1 MSIHRVSP
9 GYGSGN
15 TIAQHQI
22 PVFNMENIKKL
33 LPVIRA
39 IVFISIALI
48 ILILSLVPKPPEL
61 IREFA
66 LSDKIMHLAAYIALA
81 FSMGFILPRSF
92 KVNTVIIFT
101 IISSSLFGG
110 VIEFLQGFTGRSPEL
125 LDLLFDTAGAAIGVL
140 LYFTYKKIAY
150 RYHRKE

>member
-1 MSIHRVSP
+1 M
-9 GYGSGN
+9 
-15 TIAQHQI
+15 
-22 PVFNMENIKKL
+22 VF
-33 LPVIRA
+33 
-39 IVFISIALI
+39 FSIALS

-66 LSDKIMHLAAYIALA
+66 LGDKIMHLAAYIALA